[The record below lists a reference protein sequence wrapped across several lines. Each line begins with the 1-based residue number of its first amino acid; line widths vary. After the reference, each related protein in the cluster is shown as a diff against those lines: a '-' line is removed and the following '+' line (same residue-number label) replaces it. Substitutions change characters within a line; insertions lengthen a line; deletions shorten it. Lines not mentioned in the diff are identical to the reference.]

1 MEILNRALE
10 QELALSTTLQ
20 SCLARMSGPNVQSLG
35 RLFGDHRREIDGWLT
50 EIADR
55 VRGFG
60 AAARNGACEMARLAR
75 ASVAAKP
82 AAASRDVI
90 AELLVQHEQLAMRL
104 RRDVAACGA
113 DRATAEL
120 LRRMADY
127 HETAAWMLRVVRGG
141 TEVPG
146 AQSQN
151 P

>member
-35 RLFGDHRREIDGWLT
+35 RLFGDHRREIDGWLAL
-50 EIADR
+50 IADR
-55 VRGFG
+55 VRVFG
-60 AAARNGACEMARLAR
+60 AAARSGASEVARLAR
-75 ASVAAKP
+75 ASVAAAP
-82 AAASRDVI
+82 ATPRDVI
-90 AELLVQHEQLAMRL
+90 AELLAQHEQLAARL

-113 DRATAEL
+113 DPATAEL
-120 LRRMADY
+120 LRRIADY

-141 TEVPG
+141 PEVPG
-146 AQSQN
+146 VRPQN